1 MRLLVSVFRRT
12 ASAFFR
18 QFWVESLLR
27 GWVSRNQHPTIRGCS
42 KITQADLSPAPM
54 LHNCRHR
61 RTSIQSLHAVSCRM
75 LCGFVSRAWA
85 HVATDGQNH
94 NARWRKRPMD
104 SNAPNELGTKVR
116 AALVANRELKLN
128 IKVMFSLSL
137 SLSLSLPRP
146 TPRRR
151 YPRLAASG
159 PWTQRR
165 SRARL
170 DPASEDRLTSCARAK
185 KAF

>member
-1 MRLLVSVFRRT
+1 
-12 ASAFFR
+12 
-18 QFWVESLLR
+18 
-27 GWVSRNQHPTIRGCS
+27 
-42 KITQADLSPAPM
+42 
-54 LHNCRHR
+54 
-61 RTSIQSLHAVSCRM
+61 M

-137 SLSLSLPRP
+137 SLSRAPQPAVVTRGLLQ
-146 TPRRR
+146 
-151 YPRLAASG
+151 AG
-159 PWTQRR
+159 PGPSDEVAQDSTQ
-165 SRARL
+165 
-170 DPASEDRLTSCARAK
+170 PAKID
-185 KAF
+185 